1 MDGKIIK
8 EFHGHSGCRVFLME
22 SDKQFFVKKY
32 GDVSRNLER
41 LTVLHDAGY
50 PVPKIFNCGQTYM
63 EMEYLHGLDMKNYLI
78 HNTSTK
84 LQQFIIQTLDS
95 FAKDS
100 IDKDYTSVYNNKLSW
115 IKPEHG
121 LPFTKQQLID
131 KLPKV
136 LPCSLYHGDMTL
148 ENVMFTDPGFHLID
162 AVTIEYDSYIF
173 DIAKMRQDL
182 ECKWFLRH
190 SDAKL
195 DFKLQ
200 NIQDTLRE
208 CFPLA
213 FDDNLLILMLL
224 RVFLHTKDGDF
235 EHEFI
240 LREINRLWK

>member
-1 MDGKIIK
+1 MKDDEG
-8 EFHGHSGCRVFLME
+8 LY
-22 SDKQFFVKKY
+22 VKKY

-41 LTVLHDAGY
+41 LTALHDAGY
-50 PVPKIFNCGQTYM
+50 PVPMVKSCGKTSI

-84 LQQFIIQTLDS
+84 LQQFITETLHNFS
-95 FAKDS
+95 KNS
-100 IDKDYTSVYNNKLSW
+100 VDKDYTSVYNDKLSW

-121 LPFTKQQLID
+121 LPFTKEQLIER
-131 KLPKV
+131 LPKV
-136 LPCSLYHGDMTL
+136 LPSSMYHGDLTL
-148 ENVMFTDPGFHLID
+148 ENIMYTDPSFDMID
-162 AVTIEYDSYIF
+162 AVTVEYDSYIL

-200 NIQDTLRE
+200 NIQDTLYDT
-208 CFPLA
+208 FPDS
-213 FDDNLLILMLL
+213 FNDNLLILMLL
-224 RVFLHTKDGDF
+224 RVFLHTKEGDF
-235 EHEFI
+235 ERGFI